1 MIENVSIIYALKQL
15 TSEINLV
22 DVDFLLTLRPHTLNM
37 NHGSLFTV
45 YLISELDFIPLHWM
59 KSSS

>member
-1 MIENVSIIYALKQL
+1 MIYALKQL

-45 YLISELDFIPLHWM
+45 SLISEFSSVFHPSSLDKKELINH
-59 KSSS
+59 